1 MSEYLRAMSKTAEH
15 AKLGKWLANI
25 REALGMTQVQLA
37 KRLGKTQSFVA
48 KTETGQRRLDVVEFI
63 ALAKALGT
71 SPERL
76 FQRLLD
82 QL

>member
-1 MSEYLRAMSKTAEH
+1 VEYLTAMSKTPDH
-15 AKLGKWLANI
+15 VKLGKWLAST

-37 KRLGKTQSFVA
+37 KRVGRSQSFVA
-48 KTETGQRRLDVVEFI
+48 KTETGQRRLDVIEFI